1 MSLVKCAV
9 CGNSVEVGDNEVV
22 SSLFP
27 ISDLGN
33 KYLYDL
39 WHKIPYNCNRCG
51 YTSFDIS
58 RCMNKD
64 IINDSQFLNVDKN
77 PFVLKLD
84 NYGMT
89 FLVREYLRAGAYYNK
104 INDLYREGISYLL
117 AWDEVNKFLL
127 YYSENVSEDNTK
139 VLDKVEIQ
147 FEQFAKSLFDYG
159 VSRIEIMYEKY
170 PDNVDITLLYV
181 NMLLVSDKSD
191 IANAGLILK
200 NMNINNLS
208 VIQRKAKEIL
218 DKKYSIKS
226 K

>member
-1 MSLVKCAV
+1 M
-9 CGNSVEVGDNEVV
+9 
-22 SSLFP
+22 
-27 ISDLGN
+27 
-33 KYLYDL
+33 
-39 WHKIPYNCNRCG
+39 
-51 YTSFDIS
+51 
-58 RCMNKD
+58 
-64 IINDSQFLNVDKN
+64 
-77 PFVLKLD
+77 
-84 NYGMT
+84 
-89 FLVREYLRAGAYYNK
+89 
-104 INDLYREGISYLL
+104 
-117 AWDEVNKFLL
+117 